1 VASEGGRRA
10 GQGRPNIVLILI
22 DDMGWRDL
30 GCTGSDFY
38 ETPNID
44 RLAASGMIFTQAYA
58 TCPVCSPSR
67 ASILTGKYPASVGIT
82 EWIGGDNKGRLI
94 GAPYERKLSTSEVT
108 VARALK
114 AGGYRTWHVGK
125 WHLGGPGSHPEDH
138 GFEVNIGGY
147 EAGWPEG
154 GYFAPYKNPKLPDGP
169 PGEYLTDR
177 LTDEAIRLIR
187 GNKDQPFFLNLW
199 HYAVHTPIQGKP
211 DLVAKYEAK
220 VKRLGLDRTEVL
232 RKGEPFPFLG
242 KKDRSIV
249 RRLVQSD
256 PAYAAMV
263 ENLDENVGRLMKALE
278 EAGQADNTVV
288 VFTSDN
294 GGLSTAEGS
303 PTTNSPLREGKGW
316 MEEGGTRV
324 PLVVNWPGLVR
335 AGSRCAAPVTGTDF
349 YPTFLEAAG
358 LPAIPAQHCDGLSLL
373 PLLKGGG
380 PPGREAIFW
389 HYPHY
394 SNQGGTPGS
403 SVISGGA
410 KLIEFFETGKLELY
424 DLAEDPAEGRNLAGR
439 DPERAEKLHGMLR
452 EWRAKVGAGMPQT
465 NPDYGKEAGL

>member
-1 VASEGGRRA
+1 MPEKTR
-10 GQGRPNIVLILI
+10 RPNIVLILI

-44 RLAASGMIFTQAYA
+44 RLAASGTVFTQAYA

-82 EWIGGDNKGRLI
+82 EWIGGNNHGRLT
-94 GAPYERKLSTSEVT
+94 GAPYRRKLSTEEVT
-108 VARALK
+108 VAKALH

-125 WHLGGPGSHPEDH
+125 WHLGGPGSYPEDH

-154 GYFAPYKNPKLPDGP
+154 GYFAPYENPRLPDGP
-169 PGEYLTDR
+169 TGEYLTDR
-177 LTDEAIRLIR
+177 LTDEAIRLVR
-187 GNKDQPFFLNLW
+187 GNRDRPFFLNLW
-199 HYAVHTPIQGKP
+199 HYTVHTPIEGKP

-220 VKRLGLDRTEVL
+220 AEKLGLDRMEAL
-232 RKGEPFPFLG
+232 KQGEPFSFVE
-242 KKDRSIV
+242 KRDKYIV
-249 RRLVQSD
+249 RRLIQSD
-256 PAYAAMV
+256 PGYAAMV
-263 ENLDENVGRLMKALE
+263 ENLDENVGRLVRALE
-278 EAGQADNTVV
+278 ESGQADDTVI

-294 GGLSTAEGS
+294 GGLATAEGS
-303 PTTNSPLREGKGW
+303 PTTNLPLREGKGW

-324 PLVVNWPGLVR
+324 PLSVTWPGR
-335 AGSRCAAPVTGTDF
+335 AKAGARCAAPVTGADLF
-349 YPTFLEAAG
+349 PTFLEAAG
-358 LPAIPAQHCDGLSLL
+358 LPLL
-373 PLLKGGG
+373 PVQHRDGMSILPLIRGAERL
-380 PPGREAIFW
+380 GREAVFW

-403 SVISGGA
+403 SIRAGDL

-424 DLAEDPAEGRNLAGR
+424 DLAA
-439 DPERAEKLHGMLR
+439 DPEEKRDLAPADPGTSRRLHGMLK
-452 EWRAKVGAGMPQT
+452 EWRKSAGARLPEP
-465 NPDYGKEAGL
+465 NPDYHMRQA